1 MSNWDLMM
9 PGMGLTAIG
18 LAGVTVSYAGIA
30 HTFIDGMH
38 ALTGLTMFVGLIFLA
53 AGILDG
59 GVSTSNRAKATTLVV
74 LGISL
79 SFAVAA
85 FSFTTITTLPT
96 FAGVMLIVTIPAIVI
111 AYVAMKMPEYTK
123 PISIIFILAVGAA
136 ISAYVGFGLYGPSPY
151 LVPPPVP
158 VEESS
163 EKPATTAPVFAISIL
178 KGSATQGNPDYEPD
192 EAHVPIGHIIEWT
205 NNDDVSHT
213 VTSSADAGETF
224 NSNLF
229 NAGEVYRLDTST
241 LAPGKYD
248 YLCIVHPWMTASFI
262 LEEPKSA
269 PEFPISILS
278 GSATQGNPDYEPD
291 FAQVP
296 LGNTIV
302 WTNND
307 DTMHTVTSTDGIFD
321 SSVINAGEIYRLD
334 TSTLAPGKYDY
345 LCIVHPWMTATF
357 ELTEG
362 QQGERLAEDAT
373 VTDPNSIPEDKM
385 QSEEPAAEPESEI
398 AAPEVSQPAESEV
411 LTDQEPKPVEPSP
424 QEDAV
429 IVSIPLG
436 TSMPGCE
443 KENACFAPS
452 EIRIGIG
459 TTVTWTNDDTAA
471 HTVTSGDV
479 KAGPIGQ
486 FDSGLFMAGKSFS
499 FTFETKGQYPY
510 YCQVHPWMTGKVIVE

>member
-158 VEESS
+158 MEESS
-163 EKPATTAPVFAISIL
+163 EEPATTAPVFAISIL

-192 EAHVPIGHIIEWT
+192 FAQVPLGNTIVWT
-205 NNDDVSHT
+205 NDDDTMHT
-213 VTSSADAGETF
+213 VTSTDGIFDS
-224 NSNLF
+224 SVI

-248 YLCIVHPWMTASFI
+248 YLCIVHPWMTA
-262 LEEPKSA
+262 A
-269 PEFPISILS
+269 
-278 GSATQGNPDYEPD
+278 
-291 FAQVP
+291 
-296 LGNTIV
+296 
-302 WTNND
+302 
-307 DTMHTVTSTDGIFD
+307 
-321 SSVINAGEIYRLD
+321 
-334 TSTLAPGKYDY
+334 
-345 LCIVHPWMTATF
+345 F

-362 QQGERLAEDAT
+362 QQEERLAEDAT

-385 QSEEPAAEPESEI
+385 QSEEPAAEPESEM

-459 TTVTWTNDDTAA
+459 TTITWTNDDTAA

-479 KAGPIGQ
+479 KTGPIGQ